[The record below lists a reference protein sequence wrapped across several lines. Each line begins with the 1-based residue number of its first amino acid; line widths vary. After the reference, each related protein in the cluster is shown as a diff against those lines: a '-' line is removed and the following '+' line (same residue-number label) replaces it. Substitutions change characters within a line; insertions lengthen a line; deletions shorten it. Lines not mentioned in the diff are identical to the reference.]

1 MECHT
6 CIAFSCPALPLSKK
20 IIYEELEFLRVTSL
34 SKNFGDKQEC
44 DCTSAADQAEAGSV
58 VWLESQCFCGARSVF
73 G

>member
-34 SKNFGDKQEC
+34 SRNFGDKQES
-44 DCTSAADQAEAGSV
+44 DYISS
-58 VWLESQCFCGARSVF
+58 RSS
-73 G
+73 